1 MNTMANDTSAR
12 ENWARYQYGKDRGHI
27 EYTERA
33 ELCER
38 MYMGG
43 GEQWSDADK
52 EILQK
57 FIGNSEIKPLE
68 ANNAEMLVKYVRW
81 VSTVVLNSASSP
93 ASQVG
98 DEMKSGTN
106 VPIPSIPDDFVKGD
120 DVW

>member
-1 MNTMANDTSAR
+1 MANDTSAR

-52 EILQK
+52 DILRSQGRP
-57 FIGNSEIKPLE
+57 FYEFNEVKPS
-68 ANNAEMLVKYVRW
+68 V
-81 VSTVVLNSASSP
+81 NSATAKIITYLRPNRSP
-93 ASQVG
+93 SL
-98 DEMKSGTN
+98 
-106 VPIPSIPDDFVKGD
+106 P
-120 DVW
+120 